1 MTVGLEPYQLRSFL
15 LLSAVGALL
24 EKNRFAPV
32 KAEAEGIR
40 RQKGLLCEI
49 RGRAE
54 WHDVDDVYAFMAP
67 MPFGE
72 TLRLCMQARFFDR
85 RISKP
90 HMREFIGIMK
100 DVGEVYLNQRFLD
113 AHAMEK
119 HRDQGIFFAMNGF
132 TPEAEHLGAA
142 HGIQT
147 ISYADQPLMGPIASD
162 IVCLSSLI
170 LETVSFHD
178 HGEIH
183 AFLRQLRHQAAS
195 GDEQLAARMSARYG
209 EELGEQMRML
219 HAHLSEIRTSLIA
232 TAKGGTYLHVLSVSA
247 FPLDQFLHT
256 DEGSCQIHM
265 EKHGRR
271 RHYYFTVNDTSARFY
286 FTCPAYLNVGRL
298 LGTAAV
304 QQQSL
309 FAQDPH
315 DQGFLQL
322 CVRDEGIMRFLR
334 LQIDPRLWVD

>member
-1 MTVGLEPYQLRSFL
+1 
-15 LLSAVGALL
+15 
-24 EKNRFAPV
+24 
-32 KAEAEGIR
+32 
-40 RQKGLLCEI
+40 
-49 RGRAE
+49 
-54 WHDVDDVYAFMAP
+54 
-67 MPFGE
+67 
-72 TLRLCMQARFFDR
+72 
-85 RISKP
+85 
-90 HMREFIGIMK
+90 
-100 DVGEVYLNQRFLD
+100 
-113 AHAMEK
+113 
-119 HRDQGIFFAMNGF
+119 
-132 TPEAEHLGAA
+132 
-142 HGIQT
+142 
-147 ISYADQPLMGPIASD
+147 MGPIASD

-195 GDEQLAARMSARYG
+195 GDEQLAARMSTRYG
-209 EELGEQMRML
+209 E
-219 HAHLSEIRTSLIA
+219 
-232 TAKGGTYLHVLSVSA
+232 
-247 FPLDQFLHT
+247 DQFLHT

-309 FAQDPH
+309 FAQEPH